1 MLDISLTI
9 LESQSVKI
17 QETVRFFKKKKIR
30 LHARSVVHL
39 VECVTNTHEALD
51 LIPSIAQTGHT

>member
-17 QETVRFFKKKKIR
+17 QETVRFKKKKIR

-39 VECVTNTHEALD
+39 VECVTNTHKALD